1 MLRIKNSTFRF
12 QSPALRRG
20 FTLIEL
26 LVVIAIIAILVAL
39 LLPAVQQAREAA
51 RRSSCKN
58 NLKQLGLAMHN
69 YHDTHNV
76 LPPMSNRGLGTNI
89 NTLYGWPIHILPFVE
104 QGPLFDA
111 IVNRGQGVGLPEAFE
126 DWSIFMGTQS
136 VLPGMLCPSD
146 TVPAGFM
153 NGPLSYKVSV
163 GDHIWEN
170 HNTTINRGPFRWN
183 SRTNFRDFIDGM
195 SNTALMGETLMGQAG
210 SQLVETGV
218 AQFPSAAEAAEVT
231 PAACNALIDPALPRQ
246 FIASA
251 PVVAGDPNRCRG
263 CRIWD
268 GRPYY
273 SAVTFANSPNGV
285 SCSSSLTGEG
295 LVMST
300 LSSRHKGGVQVLMA
314 DGAVR
319 FLSENINAGNP
330 GTPVATTQGGI
341 SPYGVLG
348 AIGTMN
354 GGEILG
360 EF

>member
-1 MLRIKNSTFRF
+1 MLRL
-12 QSPALRRG
+12 PATSNRRG

-76 LPPMSNRGLGTNI
+76 LPPMANRGLGTNV
-89 NTLYGWPIHILPFVE
+89 NSLYGWTVHVLPFVE
-104 QGPLFDA
+104 QGPLYDA
-111 IVNRGQGVGLPEAFE
+111 IVSRGQGVGLPEAF
-126 DWSIFMGTQS
+126 DNWTFLNAQS
-136 VLPGMLCPSD
+136 VLPSMLCPSD
-146 TVPAGFM
+146 VLPTGFT

-163 GDHIWEN
+163 GDHGWDN
-170 HNTTINRGPFRWN
+170 HNTAINRGAFRWN
-183 SRTNFRDFIDGM
+183 SRTNFRDIIDGL
-195 SNTALMGETLMGQAG
+195 SNTALMAETIMGQADSRLIEVG
-210 SQLVETGV
+210 VGTFPATG
-218 AQFPSAAEAAEVT
+218 AATDAT
-231 PAACNALIDPALPRQ
+231 PAACNALVDPANPRQ
-246 FIASA
+246 FLGSA
-251 PVVAGDPNRCRG
+251 TIVGGGANRCRG

-268 GRPYY
+268 GRPFY
-273 SAVTFANSPNGV
+273 SAVSFANRPNGP
-285 SCSSSLTGEG
+285 SCLSTTTGDG
-295 LVMST
+295 FVLST

-319 FLSENINAGNP
+319 FLSENINS
-330 GTPVATTQGGI
+330 GTLGSAVTATQGGA

-348 AIGTMN
+348 AIGTIN
-354 GGEILG
+354 GGEIVG